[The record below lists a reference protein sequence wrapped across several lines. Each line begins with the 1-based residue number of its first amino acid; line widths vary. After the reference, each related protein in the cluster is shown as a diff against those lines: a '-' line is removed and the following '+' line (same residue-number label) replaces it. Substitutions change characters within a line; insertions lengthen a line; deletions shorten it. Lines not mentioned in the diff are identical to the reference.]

1 MKEKITMISFIVL
14 IFTIQD
20 IENNNNNFLKKSD
33 DSLIKNLF
41 ERYLKALEFFDE
53 DSLNV
58 NLDGLLALR
67 MSQGQFIKL
76 LSISTKPNQTQLI
89 NSINKRLTNLTLKIN
104 DNIKIKT
111 PEYYFEFKS
120 LISFPFILDYDN
132 NHLNLNI
139 ILVKNESKNAYLND
153 RFSDLSMSNIC
164 LSLLINSNQS
174 NECNTNDKC
183 MDFLIETKSSGYYLT
198 HQLLFLIVAKN
209 VSDLKF
215 KTIR

>member
-1 MKEKITMISFIVL
+1 MFTSIVL
-14 IFTIQD
+14 LFTIQD
-20 IENNNNNFLKKSD
+20 IENNNNVLKKSD

-41 ERYLKALEFFDE
+41 ERYLKALKFFDE

-76 LSISTKPNQTQLI
+76 LSTKSNQKHLI
-89 NSINKRLTNLTLKIN
+89 NSINKCLTNLTLKIN

-120 LISFPFILDYDN
+120 LISFPFIVDYDN
-132 NHLNLNI
+132 NHLNLNM
-139 ILVKNESKNAYLND
+139 ILVKNESKNGYLND

-164 LSLLINSNQS
+164 LSLLINSNES
-174 NECNTNDKC
+174 NKCNTNDKC
-183 MDFLIETKSSGYYLT
+183 MDFLIENKSSDYYLT

-209 VSDLKF
+209 VSNLKL
-215 KTIR
+215 KKIR